1 MTVLL
6 FPWAQLLTISAE
18 LGKLDPTQCCL
29 NCQVN
34 VLKNQEM
41 PDLWLS
47 AQLADACCIGFMCQP
62 SVVSYCIVYPNLEQ
76 SEPHPQNL
84 KHEVHKIAE

>member
-18 LGKLDPTQCCL
+18 LGKSDPTQCCL
-29 NCQVN
+29 NCEVKL
-34 VLKNQEM
+34 LKSQEM

-47 AQLADACCIGFMCQP
+47 AHLADACCIGFYVPAFSC
-62 SVVSYCIVYPNLEQ
+62 VLLYCIPK
-76 SEPHPQNL
+76 SEP
-84 KHEVHKIAE
+84 K